1 MFGLSEGMTNGDK
14 VSGCFFGDFVQLQ
27 LMLMLVLF
35 GVYPLLGMHLP
46 YNFIDLFYS
55 LAHFPPYTQKSQ
67 FRLRGKCNMY
77 LNLLNLHN
85 KLSDLFFILFEN
97 EQTGEQEEEAND
109 QQYLL

>member
-1 MFGLSEGMTNGDK
+1 
-14 VSGCFFGDFVQLQ
+14 
-27 LMLMLVLF
+27 
-35 GVYPLLGMHLP
+35 
-46 YNFIDLFYS
+46 
-55 LAHFPPYTQKSQ
+55 
-67 FRLRGKCNMY
+67 MY